1 VSSCSDST
9 HGSLAGFL
17 NWLWF
22 YRFPAGIFALK
33 TWTLSI
39 VSSSTFG
46 SHSGTVEIYIL
57 RLRYEFISICHIKL
71 H

>member
-1 VSSCSDST
+1 MVHWPVSQIGFGIT
-9 HGSLAGFL
+9 GFL
-17 NWLWF
+17 RGSSF
-22 YRFPAGIFALK
+22 FK

-46 SHSGTVEIYIL
+46 SHSGTVEKYIL
-57 RLRYEFISICHIKL
+57 RWRYEFISINDIKL